1 MLRARPLA
9 IGGVMAMVFFGG
21 YGAWTFNYAVLTQS
35 GRGEPAWLSG
45 TVLVPFCVAFLLA
58 SLQYHRITARL
69 GGPGTMLVGALLQG
83 IGLVGV
89 GLVSV
94 VSDAG
99 YWVIGNG
106 AATVDGKAA
115 SNQLVTIIDSGTTL
129 VAIPPDD
136 ADTFYQAIQGA
147 QALEEGFYTFPCDAT
162 PQVALTWGGKSWSIS
177 ADE

>member
-1 MLRARPLA
+1 MKQ
-9 IGGVMAMVFFGG
+9 
-21 YGAWTFNYAVLTQS
+21 GAVKEGSF
-35 GRGEPAWLSG
+35 
-45 TVLVPFCVAFLLA
+45 AFKLA
-58 SLQYHRITARL
+58 SGKSGSELFV
-69 GGPGTMLVGALLQG
+69 GGTNSALYTG
-83 IGLVGV
+83 DIEFHP
-89 GLVSV
+89 V

-136 ADTFYQAIQGA
+136 ADKFYQAIQGA